1 MQDEEILAMAEKM
14 VDAMDRGLLMD
25 TPFLRRIRRESYEE
39 GREEGREEFA
49 RQSVLD
55 VITVRFDPP
64 ASNYRP
70 LEARLAQVKDPA
82 RLRQLLQIAAQATDL
97 ADFEQALESQ
107 SSPPQ
112 DLNQ

>member
-1 MQDEEILAMAEKM
+1 
-14 VDAMDRGLLMD
+14 
-25 TPFLRRIRRESYEE
+25 
-39 GREEGREEFA
+39 
-49 RQSVLD
+49 